1 MEFMFKNYF
10 KIACRVLFRQKP
22 FTTINILGLA
32 IGMAACLLI
41 VQYISFELSYD
52 NFHTNGDYIYRIKH
66 QNFSQGN
73 LIENLPT
80 TYSAVGPTLK
90 SQFPEVR
97 EMTRIAKTEGL
108 ITAQQPNGS
117 LMAFNE
123 RDIYLA
129 DPSFLKIFSFDMA
142 HGTTDALNNPNSVVI
157 TEKTEK
163 KYFPN
168 QDAIGKTIRIQE
180 QTSGTDITATVT
192 GVCKDVP
199 ANSQLQFDFLISA
212 DFKSGDWVYPD
223 FYTYIL
229 LSPSAD
235 PKTFQ
240 SKLSAFIKNNISEI
254 SKSNNS
260 SPTQGKSNLNN
271 ILLTLQPLHQI
282 HLYSNLSQEISS
294 GGNGN
299 MVWYLGII
307 AFLILL
313 IAYIN
318 YVNLSTAKVI
328 DRAKEVGIR
337 KVLGSQR
344 LQLIIQ
350 FLFESFLLNIISI
363 VLALFIVIA
372 SMPWFSRLCGVQMNF
387 TLWKEYF
394 FLLGFIAFLF
404 LGILLSAFYPA
415 LILSN
420 YKPVQILKGK
430 FLKSTQGI
438 SLRKGLVVF
447 QFVATISFLIGTLVV
462 YRQVNYMKT
471 ADKGM
476 DMKQT
481 LIVVAPQNIR
491 ATNEANIAYAVKDS
505 VFQTEILGNPRIQ
518 NITSSSSIPGESIGY
533 IMSYTNPSADGG
545 EKNIR
550 LATFE
555 IGSRFIDQFKIKV
568 IAGDKSSLNWNRRP
582 TMMLNDA
589 AVISLGFKNPQD
601 AIGKMVETKNGSGR
615 KFENEVVGVIQN
627 FHQSSLKDNYTP
639 IVFRLA
645 DPNSV
650 THYELKMSS
659 NDLPKTIA
667 QVEKIYKNIFPD
679 AAFEYFFLDEFFDQQ
694 YKSEQHFAEVFSLF
708 SGFAVFVACL
718 GLFGLTLITITQRIK
733 EIGIRKVLGASIP
746 DILLLLCKDFIRLIL
761 VADIIALPLA
771 WWGSY
776 KWLEN
781 YTFRIH
787 FSVWF
792 FIIPTLMVF
801 LIAFFTVSFQAIK
814 AAIASPVKSLRTE

>member
-1 MEFMFKNYF
+1 MFKNYF
-10 KIACRVLFRQKP
+10 KIACRVLFRQKL

-52 NFHTNGDYIYRIKH
+52 NFHKNGDNIYRIKH

-73 LIENLPT
+73 LIENLAT

-97 EMTRIAKTEGL
+97 EMTRIAKTGGL

-123 RDIYLA
+123 RNIYLA
-129 DPSFLKIFSFDMA
+129 DPSFLKIFSFDMV
-142 HGTTDALNNPNSVVI
+142 HGSTDALNNPNTVVI

-199 ANSQLQFDFLISA
+199 ANSQLQFDFVVSA

-229 LSPSAD
+229 LSPATD
-235 PKTFQ
+235 PKAFQ
-240 SKLSAFIKNNISEI
+240 TKLSAFIKNNISEI
-254 SKSNNS
+254 SKSNS
-260 SPTQGKSNLNN
+260 SSFTQGKSSLNN
-271 ILLTLQPLHQI
+271 ILLTLQPLRQI
-282 HLYSNLSQEISS
+282 HLYSNLSQEISA

-350 FLFESFLLNIISI
+350 FLFESFLLNVISI
-363 VLALFIVIA
+363 ILALFIVIA
-372 SMPWFSRLCGVQMNF
+372 SMPWFSKLCGVQMHF

-394 FLLGFIAFLF
+394 FLLGFTAFLF

-447 QFVATISFLIGTLVV
+447 QFVATIAFLIGTLVV
-462 YRQVNYMKT
+462 YRQVSYMKT

-476 DMKQT
+476 DMQQT
-481 LIVVAPQNIR
+481 LVVEAPHNIR
-491 ATNEANIAYAVKDS
+491 ATNEANAEYAAKDS
-505 VFQTEILGNPRIQ
+505 IFQTEILRDPRIQ
-518 NITSSSSIPGESIGY
+518 NISSSSSIPGESIDY
-533 IMSYTNPSADGG
+533 IMSYTNPLANGG

-555 IGSRFIDQFKIKV
+555 IGSRFIDQFKIKI
-568 IAGDKSSLNWNRRP
+568 IAGDRSSLNWNSRP
-582 TMMLNDA
+582 TMMLNES
-589 AVISLGFKNPQD
+589 AVISLGFKSPKD
-601 AIGKMVETKNGSGR
+601 AIGKMVETKNGRGR
-615 KFENEVVGVIQN
+615 KFENEVVGVMQN
-627 FHQSSLKDNYTP
+627 FHQSSLKDDYTP

-645 DPNSV
+645 DPNST
-650 THYELKMSS
+650 THYELKV
-659 NDLPKTIA
+659 NTGDPPKTIA
-667 QVEKIYKNIFPD
+667 QVEKIYKNVFPD

-733 EIGIRKVLGASIP
+733 EIGIRKVLGATIP
-746 DILLLLCKDFIRLIL
+746 DILLLLCKDFIKLII

-792 FIIPTLMVF
+792 FIIPTIIVF
-801 LIAFFTVSFQAIK
+801 LIAFITVSFQAIK
-814 AAIASPVKSLRTE
+814 AAVANPVKSLRSE

>member
-1 MEFMFKNYF
+1 MFKNYF
-10 KIACRVLFRQKP
+10 KIACRVLFRQKL

-52 NFHTNGDYIYRIKH
+52 NFQKNGDNIYRIKH

-97 EMTRIAKTEGL
+97 EMTRIVRTEGL
-108 ITAQQPNGS
+108 VTAQQPNGS

-123 RDIYLA
+123 RGIYMA
-129 DPSFLKIFSFDMA
+129 DASFLKVFSFGML
-142 HGTTDALNNPNSVVI
+142 HGTMDALNDPNTVVI

-168 QDAIGKTIRIQE
+168 QDAIGKAIRIQE

-199 ANSQLQFDFLISA
+199 ANSQLQFDFVISA
-212 DFKSGDWVYPD
+212 DFKSGNWVYPE

-235 PKTFQ
+235 PKIFQ

-254 SKSNNS
+254 SKNNNS
-260 SPTQGKSNLNN
+260 SPTQGKSSLNN
-271 ILLTLQPLHQI
+271 ISLTLQPLRQI
-282 HLYSNLSQEISS
+282 HLYSNLSPEISS

-318 YVNLSTAKVI
+318 YINLSTAKVI

-350 FLFESFLLNIISI
+350 FLFESFLLNVISI

-372 SMPWFSRLCGVQMNF
+372 SMPWFSKLCGVQMNF
-387 TLWKEYF
+387 TLWKEFF
-394 FLLGFIAFLF
+394 FLLGFTAFLF

-438 SLRKGLVVF
+438 SLRKALVVF

-476 DMKQT
+476 DMQQT
-481 LIVVAPQNIR
+481 LIVEAPHYIR
-491 ATNEANIAYAVKDS
+491 ATDEANMEFAKKDS
-505 VFQTEILGNPRIQ
+505 VFQTEVLGDPRIQ
-518 NITSSSSIPGESIGY
+518 NITSSSSIPGESIGF
-533 IMSYTNPSADGG
+533 IMSYTNPSAEAG
-545 EKNIR
+545 EKSIR

-568 IAGDKSSLNWNRRP
+568 IAGDKSLFNWSRGA
-582 TMMLNDA
+582 TMMLNES

-601 AIGKMVETKNGSGR
+601 AIGKMVETKNGHGR
-615 KFENEVVGVIQN
+615 KFENEVVGVMQN
-627 FHQSSLKDNYTP
+627 FHQSSFKDDYTP
-639 IVFRLA
+639 IVFRPS
-645 DPNSV
+645 DPNSAA
-650 THYELKMSS
+650 HYELKLGT

-667 QVEKIYKNIFPD
+667 QIEKMYKNVFPD

-746 DILLLLCKDFIRLIL
+746 DILLLLGKDFIKLIL

-792 FIIPTLMVF
+792 FIIPTIMVF

-814 AAIASPVKSLRTE
+814 AAIANPVKSLRME

>member
-10 KIACRVLFRQKP
+10 KIACRVLFRQKL

-52 NFHTNGDYIYRIKH
+52 NFQKNGDNIYRIKH

-97 EMTRIAKTEGL
+97 EMTRIVRTEGL
-108 ITAQQPNGS
+108 VTAQQPNGS

-123 RDIYLA
+123 RGIYMA
-129 DPSFLKIFSFDMA
+129 DASFLKVFSFGML
-142 HGTTDALNNPNSVVI
+142 HGTMDALNDPNTVVI

-168 QDAIGKTIRIQE
+168 QDAIGKAIRIQE

-199 ANSQLQFDFLISA
+199 ANSQLQFDFVISA
-212 DFKSGDWVYPD
+212 DFKSGNWVYPE

-235 PKTFQ
+235 PKIFQ

-254 SKSNNS
+254 SKNNNS
-260 SPTQGKSNLNN
+260 SPTQGKSSLNN
-271 ILLTLQPLHQI
+271 ISLTLQPLRQI
-282 HLYSNLSQEISS
+282 HLYSNLSPEISS

-318 YVNLSTAKVI
+318 YINLSTAKVI

-350 FLFESFLLNIISI
+350 FLFESFLLNVISI

-372 SMPWFSRLCGVQMNF
+372 SMPWFSKLCGVQMNF
-387 TLWKEYF
+387 TLWKEFF
-394 FLLGFIAFLF
+394 FLLGFTAFLF

-438 SLRKGLVVF
+438 SLRKALVVF

-476 DMKQT
+476 DMQQT
-481 LIVVAPQNIR
+481 LIVEAPHYIR
-491 ATNEANIAYAVKDS
+491 ATDEANMEFAKKDS
-505 VFQTEILGNPRIQ
+505 VFQTEVLGDPRIQ
-518 NITSSSSIPGESIGY
+518 NITSSSSIPGESIGF
-533 IMSYTNPSADGG
+533 IMSYTNPSAEAG
-545 EKNIR
+545 EKSIR

-568 IAGDKSSLNWNRRP
+568 IAGDKSLFNWSRGA
-582 TMMLNDA
+582 TMMLNES

-601 AIGKMVETKNGSGR
+601 AIGKMVETKNGHGR
-615 KFENEVVGVIQN
+615 KFENEVVGVMQN
-627 FHQSSLKDNYTP
+627 FHQSSFKDDYTP
-639 IVFRLA
+639 IVFRPS
-645 DPNSV
+645 DPNSAA
-650 THYELKMSS
+650 HYELKLGT

-667 QVEKIYKNIFPD
+667 QIEKMYKNVFPD

-733 EIGIRKVLGASIP
+733 EIGIRKVLGASVAN
-746 DILLLLCKDFIRLIL
+746 ILLLISRDFI
-761 VADIIALPLA
+761 
-771 WWGSY
+771 G
-776 KWLEN
+776 
-781 YTFRIH
+781 
-787 FSVWF
+787 
-792 FIIPTLMVF
+792 
-801 LIAFFTVSFQAIK
+801 LIAIA
-814 AAIASPVKSLRTE
+814 AAIAF